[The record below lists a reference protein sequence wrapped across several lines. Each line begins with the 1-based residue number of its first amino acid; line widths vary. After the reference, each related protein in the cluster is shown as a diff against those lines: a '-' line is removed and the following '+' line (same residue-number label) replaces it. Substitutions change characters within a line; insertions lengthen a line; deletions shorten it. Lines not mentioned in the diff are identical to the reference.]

1 MHRLWRMIAVLV
13 ALTMATAL
21 PGAHAVTIPVAQTGH
36 PAGCHSPRPTPL
48 TPSPTSYQCCVNGHR
63 WTIPGVSFSVSERLL
78 LAQFATLDGGEDLSL
93 ASTFSAHF
101 SLSAV
106 IASSPP
112 GIAPLR
118 I

>member
-1 MHRLWRMIAVLV
+1 MHRVWRMIAVLL

-21 PGAHAVTIPVAQTGH
+21 PGAHAVAIPATQTGH
-36 PAGCHSPRPTPL
+36 PAGCHSHEPTPS
-48 TPSPTSYQCCVNGHR
+48 PAPTSYQCCVNGHR
-63 WTIPGVSFSVSERLL
+63 WTIPSVSFSFSMRLL

-93 ASTFSAHF
+93 SSIFSAHF
-101 SLSAV
+101 SLNAV
-106 IASSPP
+106 TVSSPP

>member
-21 PGAHAVTIPVAQTGH
+21 PGAHAVTIPVTQAGH
-36 PAGCHSPRPTPL
+36 PAGCHSHGPA
-48 TPSPTSYQCCVNGHR
+48 TPSPAPISYECCVNGHR
-63 WTIPGVSFSVSERLL
+63 WTIPGVSFSFSERLL

>member
-1 MHRLWRMIAVLV
+1 MHRPLRMIAVLLS
-13 ALTMATAL
+13 LTMALAL
-21 PGAHAVTIPVAQTGH
+21 PGAHAVTIPVAQPGH

-48 TPSPTSYQCCVNGHR
+48 TPSPTSYQCCVNGHH
-63 WTIPGVSFSVSERLL
+63 WTIPSVSFSFSVRLL

-101 SLSAV
+101 SLNAV
-106 IASSPP
+106 SVGSPP

>member
-1 MHRLWRMIAVLV
+1 
-13 ALTMATAL
+13 
-21 PGAHAVTIPVAQTGH
+21 
-36 PAGCHSPRPTPL
+36 
-48 TPSPTSYQCCVNGHR
+48 
-63 WTIPGVSFSVSERLL
+63 VSFSFSERLL